1 MRHAEKFL
9 FSKHQQNSNNSGI
22 CTWYVYQVN
31 KYAEQKAK
39 LFVMLR
45 NPENV
50 IIQLGMMCITT
61 FMHSSSYVFKVIGCS
76 ETISRYLF
84 HYKTEIYTMGISGK
98 SPKISQKNGYFNL
111 RVHEMNAADWEIEKI
126 YIFEKLMWFN
136 GEKFYNFI
144 KVCLFSRCGCL
155 WNVFT

>member
-1 MRHAEKFL
+1 
-9 FSKHQQNSNNSGI
+9 
-22 CTWYVYQVN
+22 
-31 KYAEQKAK
+31 
-39 LFVMLR
+39 MLR

-126 YIFEKLMWFN
+126 YIFEKLM
-136 GEKFYNFI
+136 
-144 KVCLFSRCGCL
+144 
-155 WNVFT
+155 